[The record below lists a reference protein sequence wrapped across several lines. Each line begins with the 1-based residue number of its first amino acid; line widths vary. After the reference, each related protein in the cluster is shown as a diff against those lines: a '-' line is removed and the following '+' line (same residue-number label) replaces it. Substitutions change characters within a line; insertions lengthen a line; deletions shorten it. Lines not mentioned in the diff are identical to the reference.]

1 MLYYQYELLVL
12 TLYDFKTIFCYFL
25 CLKSVGL
32 KTGCTPVPAHT
43 QKSGVRDCNFSEQ
56 SCLLEYK
63 DVLFPYS
70 VLNQFFIITGI
81 GERVNA
87 LPQRRAGSI
96 LIQEWQLRA
105 PSAGSEFHF
114 PWVLYTLN
122 CSELHCAVPTLF
134 YLGFIPSL

>member
-12 TLYDFKTIFCYFL
+12 IQYDFKNIFCYFL

-32 KTGCTPVPAHT
+32 KTGCTPVPAHA

-63 DVLFPYS
+63 AVLFPYN

-81 GERVNA
+81 GDRVNA
-87 LPQRRAGSI
+87 LPQCFF
-96 LIQEWQLRA
+96 QEWQLRA

-114 PWVLYTLN
+114 PSVLYTLN
-122 CSELHCAVPTLF
+122 CPDRATVCTV
-134 YLGFIPSL
+134 